1 MIADGILILLMI
13 GAGIWSARLS
23 VKSAIENSTTPS
35 GCIQY
40 MLNETYLVAGMLV
53 LLYVIGWVDIFVMTM
68 FIVRTAELL
77 VYDYPKLIQ
86 NYHTLKEG
94 NS

>member
-1 MIADGILILLMI
+1 MIADGILIFLMI

-23 VKSAIENSTTPS
+23 VKSAIENSTTPN

-40 MLNETYLVAGMLV
+40 MLNETYLVTGILV
-53 LLYVIGWVDIFVMTM
+53 LLYVIGGVDTVVMTM
-68 FIVRTAELL
+68 FIVRKAELL
-77 VYDYPKLIQ
+77 VYDYSKLIQ

>member
-23 VKSAIENSTTPS
+23 IKSAIENSTTPS
-35 GCIQY
+35 GCIHY
-40 MLNETYLVAGMLV
+40 MLNETYLVAGMMV